1 MADLRRFHVAT
12 VRVRTT
18 VGATVI
24 VGLALVIG
32 SVVLVGVLRG
42 SLRDNVETAAEL
54 RAEDVA
60 SLIEGGGELAELA
73 VDDEDDSL
81 VQVLDRSAEVV
92 ASSANINGEAP
103 IATMR
108 AGELRTLA
116 KVPVSEHDPYLA
128 VARAA
133 DDGRYLVIVARTLEP
148 VRESTEVVVRV
159 LLFGVPGLLVLVAG
173 TTWFVT
179 GRALRPVED
188 IRREV
193 ATISDSALDR
203 RAPVPAG
210 GDEIVRLARTMND
223 MLDRLHA
230 SRDRQRRFVSDAS
243 HELRSPIA
251 TIRHHLEVALAHPE
265 QTTVDALAPD
275 LLAEDLRM
283 ERLVADLVLLAR
295 ADEDSLALHHHAVDL
310 DDIVLVEAARIRAR
324 GRVRVDTS
332 AVSAGRVQ
340 GDHTHLLRVVRHLID
355 NAERH
360 ATSTV
365 DLGLRADA
373 DGVVLSVA
381 DDGTG
386 IAPEDRERIFDRFTR
401 LDDARARD
409 TGGSGLGLSIVA
421 EVTRA
426 HGGSV
431 HIDVTAAGTRFVVV
445 LPAID
450 VG

>member
-1 MADLRRFHVAT
+1 MADRRRFRVAT

-32 SVVLVGVLRG
+32 SVVLIGGLRG

-54 RAEDVA
+54 RAEDVT
-60 SLIEGGGELAELA
+60 SLIEGGGELGELA

-81 VQVLDRSAEVV
+81 VQVLDRSGEVV
-92 ASSANINGEAP
+92 ASSANINGEGP
-103 IATMR
+103 IAAMR
-108 AGELRTLA
+108 AGESRTLA
-116 KVPVSEHDPYLA
+116 TVPVSEHDSYLA

-148 VRESTEVVVRV
+148 VRESTEVVVR
-159 LLFGVPGLLVLVAG
+159 LLLLGIPGLLVLVAG
-173 TTWFVT
+173 TTWVVT

-193 ATISDSALDR
+193 ATISDAALDR
-203 RAPVPAG
+203 RVPVPAG
-210 GDEIVRLARTMND
+210 GDEIARLANTMND

-283 ERLVADLVLLAR
+283 ERLVADLLLLAS
-295 ADEDSLALHHHAVDL
+295 ADEDSLAVRDQPVDL
-310 DDIVLVEAARIRAR
+310 DDIVLAEAARVRAR

-332 AVSAGRVQ
+332 AVSAGRVR
-340 GDHTHLLRVVRHLID
+340 GDHTHLLRVVRNLID

-365 DLGLRADA
+365 ALGLRADA

-386 IAPEDRERIFDRFTR
+386 IAPEDRERLFERFTR

-431 HIDVTAAGTRFVVV
+431 HIDDTPHGTQFVVV
-445 LPAID
+445 LPATD